1 MAVHNIAII
10 GAGIAG
16 LTAALSFARRGIRCN
31 IIEQATEL
39 SEVGAGLQLSPNA
52 TSILEKLGVLT
63 EIDDKWIE
71 PSSINLASGI
81 HARNIVE
88 LPVAQVARQRW
99 GAPYGVLHRSTL
111 QQALLKAVEDHPLCT
126 IHYGQPLDRFYRDTL
141 ASIIEETPDLIIG
154 ADGVRSKVRRS
165 IEGASDA
172 QFSGTVAFRFT
183 IPEADAPSF
192 FAKGAVTAFLGP
204 GAHLVAYP
212 LREIGGYNLVLLS
225 QGKTTSQ
232 TWDDLASAEL
242 RESFIR
248 RMQNWHPQLL
258 NLVKEQ
264 DNPRCWPLFEVK
276 SSQWTNGTDR
286 ILIGD
291 AAHAMTPFA
300 AQGAA
305 MAIEDAYE
313 LADFV
318 ADNKGD
324 LGHALNTFVAHRQP
338 RIEHARN
345 RAAINRFAYHARGP
359 FSQARDLLLAFR
371 PEKSFLADF
380 DWLYGYKPRG

>member
-1 MAVHNIAII
+1 MAVTNIVII

-16 LTAALSFARRGIRCN
+16 LTAALSFARCGVRCD

-52 TSILEKLGVLT
+52 TSILESLGVLADI
-63 EIDDKWIE
+63 EDKWIE
-71 PSSINLASGI
+71 PSSINLASGM

-88 LPVAQVARQRW
+88 LPIAQVARQRW

-111 QQALLKAVEDHPLCT
+111 QQALLKAVENHPLCT
-126 IHYGQPLDRFYRDTL
+126 IHYGQPLDKFDRDTL
-141 ASIIEETPDLIIG
+141 GSITGETPQLIIG
-154 ADGVRSKVRRS
+154 ADGVWSKIRRS
-165 IEGASDA
+165 INGASDA

-183 IPEADAPSF
+183 IPQAEAPSF
-192 FAKGAVTAFLGP
+192 FVKGAVTAFLGP

-225 QGKTTSQ
+225 QGRATSQ
-232 TWDDLASAEL
+232 TWDDQASSEL
-242 RESFIR
+242 SQSFIR

-258 NLVKEQ
+258 NLVKAQ

-313 LADFV
+313 LASFV
-318 ADNKGD
+318 TENKGD
-324 LGHALNTFVAHRQP
+324 LGRALSAFVTHRQP
-338 RIEHARN
+338 RIERARN
-345 RAAINRFAYHARGP
+345 RAAINRFAYHAHGP

-380 DWLYGYKPRG
+380 DWLYGYQPRG

>member
-1 MAVHNIAII
+1 MAVTNIAII

-16 LTAALSFARRGIRCN
+16 LTAALSFAGRGVRCN
-31 IIEQATEL
+31 IIEQAAQL

-52 TSILEKLGVLT
+52 TSILKHLGVLADI
-63 EIDDKWIE
+63 EDKWTE
-71 PSSINLASGI
+71 PTSINLASGI

-88 LPVAQVARQRW
+88 LPIAQVARKRW

-111 QQALLKAVEDHPLCT
+111 QQALLKAVENHPLCT
-126 IHYGQPLDRFYRDTL
+126 IHYGQRLNQFDSEMLGSVTGEPT
-141 ASIIEETPDLIIG
+141 DLIVG
-154 ADGVRSKVRRS
+154 ADGVWSSVRRS
-165 IEGASDA
+165 ISGLSDA

-183 IPEADAPSF
+183 IPQAEAPSF

-225 QGKTTSQ
+225 QGQATTQ
-232 TWDDLASAEL
+232 TWDDQASSEL
-242 RESFIR
+242 RQSFIR

-258 NLVKEQ
+258 DLVKAQ

-305 MAIEDAYE
+305 MAIEDGYE
-313 LADFV
+313 LAAFV
-318 ADNKGD
+318 AESQNDMGS
-324 LGHALNTFVAHRQP
+324 ALIAFTAHRQP
-338 RIEHARN
+338 RIERART

-371 PEKSFLADF
+371 PEKSFLTDF
-380 DWLYGYKPRG
+380 DWLYGYQPRS